1 MFRTLARTLHIDNTM
16 KTIIIS
22 SAITLLVLCC
32 CLGIFLI
39 VYYYKR
45 QLRKARKGDL
55 DILQHSGVDL
65 KRLESSSPSD
75 PQTSLSIGNDFVHGE
90 AGRGTRSGTDLI
102 KGESDLAAAIE
113 LARVVSI
120 STSG

>member
-1 MFRTLARTLHIDNTM
+1 M

-22 SAITLLVLCC
+22 GAITLLVLCC
-32 CLGIFLI
+32 CLGIFYI
-39 VYYYKR
+39 IYYYKR

-75 PQTSLSIGNDFVHGE
+75 PQRSLSIGNDFGHGGDII
-90 AGRGTRSGTDLI
+90 GRGNTRSGTDLI
-102 KGESDLAAAIE
+102 KGESDLAAAIQ
-113 LARVVSI
+113 LARVVSS